1 MRVRT
6 ARNSFLTHRH
16 FKAHDKHV
24 AKCTFT
30 CGTCGKTFTTS
41 HPTTLI
47 FTPLIRVYQEKVNNS
62 SRKSKSMPWLHH
74 SSPKPKRTLLPDDGY
89 WRCMVLLSWWSPQ
102 ANRSCYGDE
111 DYGNHL
117 QHSAAQAWPDM
128 GKLSDRVAKAVLD
141 QSLSHLFET
150 QKLWWRYQ
158 RRVLCSFML
167 LVVLKRTISVVQKDD
182 NTEELMKVDSIE
194 VQCPENVVR
203 KKRKT
208 NGPWLCNKPNSK

>member
-89 WRCMVLLSWWSPQ
+89 WRCVVLLSWWSPQ

-111 DYGNHL
+111 DYGNRL
-117 QHSAAQAWPDM
+117 QHSEAQAWPDM
-128 GKLSDRVAKAVLD
+128 GKLWQSCQSCLGPVSISLVWNSKIMMKISKA
-141 QSLSHLFET
+141 
-150 QKLWWRYQ
+150 
-158 RRVLCSFML
+158 CFML
-167 LVVLKRTISVVQKDD
+167 VYAPCGL
-182 NTEELMKVDSIE
+182 
-194 VQCPENVVR
+194 
-203 KKRKT
+203 KT
-208 NGPWLCNKPNSK
+208 NNFSSAERW